1 VASDRDSPQIQ
12 RMCTVRITSA
22 TAMSMMNK
30 RSSSFP
36 KSSAKAVDDAE
47 HCGESGA
54 NASFQIVGIGAFA
67 GGLNCE
73 RLSR

>member
-1 VASDRDSPQIQ
+1 
-12 RMCTVRITSA
+12 
-22 TAMSMMNK
+22 MMNK